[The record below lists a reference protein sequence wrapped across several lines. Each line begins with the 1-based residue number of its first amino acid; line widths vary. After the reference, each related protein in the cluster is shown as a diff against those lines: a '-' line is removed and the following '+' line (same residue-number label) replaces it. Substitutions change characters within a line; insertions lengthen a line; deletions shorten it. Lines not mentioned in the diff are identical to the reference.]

1 MAVRLSRNC
10 SDLVAGQCG
19 VLARWQAAESPH
31 DLCGI
36 DALLR
41 RGRWR
46 ALYYGVYAAHDGVL
60 TRPSLLWAAVRRC
73 GPNAV
78 LSHRTAAELDGL
90 IDDTGLLNPV
100 HVTIP
105 RHERVRFSQADL
117 RRDLPRIVVHRSS
130 RLASARHPARTP
142 PRTRLEETLLDMT
155 DQAETFEV
163 AFGWLSTACTRRL
176 VTADIIREAVRHR
189 PRLRWRADVLRAL
202 EEIAEG
208 VMSNLERQFLRRVER
223 PHRLPKP
230 RRQTRMRR
238 GSKNAYLDNL
248 WAEYGVAVELD
259 GLVTHNAE
267 TRWQDIHRDNQF
279 AADGIITLRYSW
291 ADVMFRPCQVA
302 AEIAAVLRQHGWTGT
317 LRSCGSSCQAV
328 KQSPRSILS
337 QGD

>member
-1 MAVRLSRNC
+1 MTVRLSRHC
-10 SDLVAGQCG
+10 SDLIADQGG
-19 VLARWQAAESPH
+19 VLARWQADESAH
-31 DLCGI
+31 DLCCI

-46 ALYYGVYAAHDGVL
+46 ALYYGVYAAHNGGM

-90 IDDTGLLNPV
+90 VDGAKLLDPV

-105 RHERVRFSQADL
+105 GHERVRFSEADL

-155 DQAETFEV
+155 DQAKTFEA

-176 VTADIIREAVRHR
+176 VTADIIRDAVRHR

-238 GSKNAYLDNL
+238 GGKTAYLDIL
-248 WAEYGVAVELD
+248 WSEFGVAVELD
-259 GLVTHNAE
+259 GLVAHQAE
-267 TRWQDIHRDNQF
+267 TRWQDIHRDNRF
-279 AADGIITLRYSW
+279 AAEGIITLRYSW
-291 ADVMFRPCQVA
+291 ADVTQRPCQVA
-302 AEIAAVLRQHGWTGT
+302 AEIAAVLRQRGWTGT
-317 LRSCGSSCQAV
+317 LRSCGDSCHAV
-328 KQSPRSILS
+328 
-337 QGD
+337 